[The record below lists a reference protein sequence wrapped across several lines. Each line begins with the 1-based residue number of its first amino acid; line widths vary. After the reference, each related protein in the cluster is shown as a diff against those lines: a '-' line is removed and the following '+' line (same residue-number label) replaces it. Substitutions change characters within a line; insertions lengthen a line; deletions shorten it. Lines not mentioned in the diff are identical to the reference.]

1 MVQIREGWIGSD
13 KRRVFIV
20 LEGMTITYMESCGGY
35 LWFVMAISTFTKKIK
50 GQQKNSKKIY
60 KRFKHS
66 TFRSSHGNF
75 PPLTHLHIFA

>member
-20 LEGMTITYMESCGGY
+20 LEGMTITYMESCGRSLVCDGDRDDQH
-35 LWFVMAISTFTKKIK
+35 FNKIK
-50 GQQKNSKKIY
+50 GHKKFT
-60 KRFKHS
+60 RDSNTLLFV
-66 TFRSSHGNF
+66 SSHGNF